1 MAKHLRRAFVIAA
14 VASIAAAFGAGPA
27 SAGVLTT
34 GPAAYCDT
42 TAAQPFAPW
51 GDQAHYVLTPGGSF
65 ESGTPS
71 WLLRGGASIVDGNE
85 PFYVRAAGD
94 RRSLLLPAGSSALT
108 PTMCFTLGDWH
119 LRFFIRNRGTVT
131 GALKIEVL
139 VPSLTGVLT
148 VLDGGTVTAGERW
161 SLSPRVGLLVS
172 NVTCLLGTRAIAF
185 RFRPIGRGAA
195 FQIDDVY
202 LDPWKRT

>member
-1 MAKHLRRAFVIAA
+1 VAKYLRKALLLAAIGSTLTAFSAA
-14 VASIAAAFGAGPA
+14 PA
-27 SAGVLTT
+27 SAGLLTT

-42 TAAQPFAPW
+42 TAVQPFQRW
-51 GDQAHYVLTPGGSF
+51 GDDANYVLTPGGAF
-65 ESGTPS
+65 ESGSPS
-71 WLLRGGASIVDGNE
+71 WYLRGGASVVDGNE
-85 PFYVRAAGD
+85 PFYVHSTAD

-119 LRFFIRNRGTVT
+119 LRFFLRNRGSST
-131 GALKIEVL
+131 GRLKVEVL

-148 VLDGGTVTAGERW
+148 VLDGGTVSAGGTW
-161 SLSPRVGLLVS
+161 ALSPRVGLLVS

-185 RFRPIGRGAA
+185 RLRPVGTGAS
-195 FQIDDVY
+195 FQVDDVY